1 MPEEQI
7 VRMTLAG
14 WVFLAASWTA
24 ITALIAFCIARVLRS
39 GKKAGSDETPL
50 G

>member
-1 MPEEQI
+1 VPKEQV

-14 WVFLAASWTA
+14 WVFLVSSWA
-24 ITALIAFCIARVLRS
+24 VITWLIAFCIARVLRS
-39 GKKAGSDETPL
+39 GKKAESDETPL